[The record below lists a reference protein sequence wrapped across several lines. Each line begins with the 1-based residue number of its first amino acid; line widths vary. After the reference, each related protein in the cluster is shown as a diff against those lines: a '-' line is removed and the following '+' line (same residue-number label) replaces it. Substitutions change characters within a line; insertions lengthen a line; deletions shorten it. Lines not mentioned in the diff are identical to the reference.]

1 MSMIRVENLT
11 FAYPGSYDNIFEN
24 VSFQFDTGWKLGF
37 LGRNGR
43 GKTTFLRLLLGEYPC
58 GGGISGAPPCAYFPR
73 EPGDPSRMT
82 LEVLQEAA
90 PTAEEWELLRETGL
104 LGVEAEAL
112 YRPFSTLS
120 NGERTKALLAA
131 LFCGEERYLLIDEP
145 TSHLD
150 SHGRQVVGRYLA
162 QGGKG
167 FLLVSHDRD
176 FLDAA
181 TDHTLALDRKGA
193 EVVHGS
199 YSTWEEEKDRRDARE
214 LARRQKLEKEAGRL
228 AEAARRASGWS
239 DALEATK
246 KGVGQDSAS
255 GLRPDRGHIGAK
267 SAKMMKRAKSIE
279 DRRQRALE
287 EKAGLLKDLERAE
300 ALKLRPLTARGRL
313 LDARELSLFYGERR
327 VCGPLD
333 FRLEPG
339 RRIALDGGNGCGKS
353 TLLKFLLGEEI
364 ASQGTLVK
372 LSGLTV
378 SYVPQDT
385 SHLRGR
391 LRDYIRRTGAEEPLL
406 LAILRKLDF
415 PREQFEK
422 NMEDWSAGQRKKVLI
437 ARSLCESAHLY
448 IWDEPLNYIDVWSR
462 MQIEELLLAFQPT
475 MLFVEHDETFR
486 QGVATE
492 TITIPC
498 G

>member
-11 FAYPGSYDNIFEN
+11 FAYPGSYDNVFEN

-145 TSHLD
+145 TNHLD
-150 SHGRQVVGRYLA
+150 ARGRQAVAEYLGR
-162 QGGKG
+162 KRG
-167 FLLVSHDRD
+167 FLLVSHDRA
-176 FLDAA
+176 FLDGCV
-181 TDHTLALDRKGA
+181 DHVMALNRTGV
-193 EVVHGS
+193 EVQSGNFS
-199 YSTWEEEKDRRDARE
+199 SWWENRRRRDAFEQARNEE
-214 LARRQKLEKEAGRL
+214 LRKEVGRL
-228 AEAARRASGWS
+228 RQAAAQTSRWS
-239 DALEATK
+239 DKVEATK
-246 KGVGQDSAS
+246 KGTRTA
-255 GLRPDRGHIGAK
+255 GLRPDRGYIGHK
-267 SAKMMKRAKSIE
+267 SAKMMQRAKSIE

-287 EKAGLLKDLERAE
+287 EKEGLLKDLERAE
-300 ALKLRPLTARGRL
+300 ALKLRPLAARGRL
-313 LDARELSLFYGERR
+313 LDARGLSLFYGERR

-339 RRIALDGGNGCGKS
+339 QRIALDGGNGCGKS

-364 ASQGTLVK
+364 TSEGTLVK

-391 LRDYIRRTGAEEPLL
+391 LRDYIRQSGVEETLL

-475 MLFVEHDETFR
+475 MLFVEHDESFR
-486 QGVATE
+486 QRIASE
-492 TITIPC
+492 TITISC

>member
-11 FAYPGSYDNIFEN
+11 FAYPGSYDNVFEN

-145 TSHLD
+145 TNHLD
-150 SHGRQVVGRYLA
+150 ARGRRAAAAYLRR
-162 QGGKG
+162 KRG
-167 FLLVSHDRD
+167 FLLVSHDRA
-176 FLDAA
+176 FLDGCV
-181 TDHTLALDRKGA
+181 DHVMALNRTGV
-193 EVVHGS
+193 EVQSGNFS
-199 YSTWEEEKDRRDARE
+199 SWWENKRRRDEFEQARNE
-214 LARRQKLEKEAGRL
+214 HLQKEVGRL
-228 AEAARRASGWS
+228 RQAAAQTSRWS
-239 DALEATK
+239 DQVEATK
-246 KGVGQDSAS
+246 KGTRTG
-255 GLRPDRGHIGAK
+255 GLRPDRGYIGHK
-267 SAKMMKRAKSIE
+267 SAKMMQRAKSIE

-313 LDARELSLFYGERR
+313 LEARELSLFYGERR

-378 SYVPQDT
+378 SYVPQGT

-475 MLFVEHDETFR
+475 MLFVEHDCSFYEN
-486 QGVATE
+486 VATKVVAL
-492 TITIPC
+492 
-498 G
+498 

>member
-11 FAYPGSYDNIFEN
+11 FAYPGSYDNVFEN

-43 GKTTFLRLLLGEYPC
+43 GKTTFLRLLLGEHSS
-58 GGGISGAPPCAYFPR
+58 GGGISGAPPCAYFPH
-73 EPGDPSRMT
+73 EPEDPSRMT

-104 LGVEAEAL
+104 LGIEAEAL

-145 TSHLD
+145 TNHLD
-150 SHGRQVVGRYLA
+150 ARGRQAVAEYLGR
-162 QGGKG
+162 KRG
-167 FLLVSHDRD
+167 FLLVSHDRA
-176 FLDAA
+176 FLDGCV
-181 TDHTLALDRKGA
+181 DHVMALNRTGV
-193 EVVHGS
+193 EVQSGNFS
-199 YSTWEEEKDRRDARE
+199 SWWENRRRRDAFE
-214 LARRQKLEKEAGRL
+214 QARNEQLRKEVGRL
-228 AEAARRASGWS
+228 RQAAAQTSRWS
-239 DALEATK
+239 DKVEATK
-246 KGVGQDSAS
+246 KGTRTA
-255 GLRPDRGHIGAK
+255 GLRPDRGYIGHK
-267 SAKMMKRAKSIE
+267 SAKMMQRAKSIE

-287 EKAGLLKDLERAE
+287 EKEGLLKDLERAE
-300 ALKLRPLTARGRL
+300 ALKLRPLAARGRL
-313 LDARELSLFYGERR
+313 LDARGLSLFYGERR

-339 RRIALDGGNGCGKS
+339 QRIALDGGNGCGKS

-364 ASQGTLVK
+364 TSEGTLVK

-391 LRDYIRRTGAEEPLL
+391 LRDYIRQSSVEETLL

-462 MQIEELLLAFQPT
+462 MQIEELLLAFRPT

-486 QGVATE
+486 QRIASE
-492 TITIPC
+492 TITISC

>member
-11 FAYPGSYDNIFEN
+11 FAYPGSYDNVFEN

-43 GKTTFLRLLLGEYPC
+43 GKTTFLRLLLGEYSS
-58 GGGISGAPPCAYFPR
+58 GGGISGAPPCAYFPH
-73 EPGDPSRMT
+73 EPEDPSRMT

-104 LGVEAEAL
+104 LGVEAETL

-145 TSHLD
+145 TNHLD
-150 SHGRQVVGRYLA
+150 ARGRQAVAEYLGR
-162 QGGKG
+162 KRG
-167 FLLVSHDRD
+167 FLLVSHDRA
-176 FLDAA
+176 FLDVCV
-181 TDHTLALDRKGA
+181 DHVMALNRTGV
-193 EVVHGS
+193 EVQSGNFS
-199 YSTWEEEKDRRDARE
+199 SWWENRRRRDAFE
-214 LARRQKLEKEAGRL
+214 QARNEQLRKEVGRL
-228 AEAARRASGWS
+228 RQAAAQTSRWS
-239 DALEATK
+239 DKVEATK
-246 KGVGQDSAS
+246 KGTRTA
-255 GLRPDRGHIGAK
+255 GLRPDRGYIGHK
-267 SAKMMKRAKSIE
+267 SAKMMQRAKSIE

-287 EKAGLLKDLERAE
+287 EKEGLLKDLERAE
-300 ALKLRPLTARGRL
+300 ALKLRPLAARGRL
-313 LDARELSLFYGERR
+313 LDARGLSLFYGERR

-339 RRIALDGGNGCGKS
+339 QRIALDGGNGCGKS

-364 ASQGTLVK
+364 TSEGTLVK

-391 LRDYIRRTGAEEPLL
+391 LRDYIQQSGVEETLL

-462 MQIEELLLAFQPT
+462 MQIEELLLAFRPT

-486 QGVATE
+486 QRIASE
-492 TITIPC
+492 TITISC

>member
-11 FAYPGSYDNIFEN
+11 FAYPGSYDNVFEH
-24 VSFQFDTGWKLGF
+24 VSFQFDTAWKLGF

-58 GGGISGAPPCAYFPR
+58 GGAISGAPPCAYFPC

-82 LEVLQEAA
+82 MEVLQTAA
-90 PTAEEWELLRETGL
+90 PQAEEWEFLRETGL

-145 TSHLD
+145 TNHLD
-150 SHGRQVVGRYLA
+150 ARGRRAAAEYLRR
-162 QGGKG
+162 KRG
-167 FLLVSHDRD
+167 FLLVSHDRA
-176 FLDAA
+176 FLDGCV
-181 TDHTLALDRKGA
+181 DHVMALNKTGV
-193 EVVHGS
+193 EVQSGNFS
-199 YSTWEEEKDRRDARE
+199 SWWENKCRRDAFE
-214 LARRQKLEKEAGRL
+214 QARNDHLQKEVGRL
-228 AEAARRASGWS
+228 RQAAAQTSRWSDQVEAA
-239 DALEATK
+239 K
-246 KGVGQDSAS
+246 KGTRTA
-255 GLRPDRGHIGAK
+255 GLRPDRGYIGHK
-267 SAKMMKRAKSIE
+267 SAKMMQRAKSIE

-287 EKAGLLKDLERAE
+287 EKEGLLKDLERAE
-300 ALKLRPLTARGRL
+300 TLKLRPLTARGRL

-327 VCGPLD
+327 VCGPLS

-339 RRIALDGGNGCGKS
+339 QRIALDGGNGSGKS

-364 ASQGTLVK
+364 ASAGTLVK
-372 LSGLTV
+372 LSGLRV

-391 LRDYIRRTGAEEPLL
+391 LREYIRRSGAEEALF

-462 MQIEELLLAFQPT
+462 MQIEELLLASQPT
-475 MLFVEHDETFR
+475 MLLVEHDETFR
-486 QGVATE
+486 QRVATE
-492 TITIPC
+492 TVTISC

>member
-1 MSMIRVENLT
+1 MSMIRVEDLT
-11 FAYPGSYDNIFEN
+11 FAYPGSYDNVFEH

-58 GGGISGAPPCAYFPR
+58 GGISGVPPCAYFPY
-73 EPGDPSRMT
+73 EPGDMSRQT
-82 LEVLQEAA
+82 LEVLRAAA

-120 NGERTKALLAA
+120 NGERTKTLLAA

-145 TSHLD
+145 TNHLD
-150 SHGRQVVGRYLA
+150 QRGRRAAAEYLRR
-162 QGGKG
+162 KRG
-167 FLLVSHDRD
+167 FLLVSHDRA
-176 FLDAA
+176 FLDGCV
-181 TDHTLALDRKGA
+181 DHVMALNKTGV
-193 EVVHGS
+193 EVQSGNFS
-199 YSTWEEEKDRRDARE
+199 SWWENKRRRDAFE
-214 LARRQKLEKEAGRL
+214 QARNDHLQKEVGRL
-228 AEAARRASGWS
+228 RQAAAQTSRWS
-239 DALEATK
+239 DQVEATK
-246 KGVGQDSAS
+246 KGTRTA
-255 GLRPDRGHIGAK
+255 GLRPDRGYIGHK
-267 SAKMMKRAKSIE
+267 SAKMMQRAKSIE

-313 LDARELSLFYGERR
+313 LDARELSLFYGEKR
-327 VCGPLD
+327 VCGPLN

-339 RRIALDGGNGCGKS
+339 QRIALDGGNGCGKS

-364 ASQGTLVK
+364 RSTGTLVR

-391 LRDYIRRTGAEEPLL
+391 LREYIRRSGAEEPLF

-462 MQIEELLLAFQPT
+462 MQIEELLLAFRPT

-486 QGVATE
+486 RRIAGDV
-492 TITIPC
+492 ITISC

>member
-11 FAYPGSYDNIFEN
+11 LAYPGSYDNVFEN

-43 GKTTFLRLLLGEYPC
+43 GKTTFLRLLLGEYSS
-58 GGGISGAPPCAYFPR
+58 GGGISGAPPCAYFPH
-73 EPGDPSRMT
+73 EPEDPSRMT

-104 LGVEAEAL
+104 LGVEAETL

-120 NGERTKALLAA
+120 NGERTKVLLAA

-145 TSHLD
+145 TNHLD
-150 SHGRQVVGRYLA
+150 ARGRQAVAEYLGR
-162 QGGKG
+162 KRG
-167 FLLVSHDRD
+167 FLLVSHDRA
-176 FLDAA
+176 FLDVCV
-181 TDHTLALDRKGA
+181 DHVMALNRTGV
-193 EVVHGS
+193 EVQSGNFS
-199 YSTWEEEKDRRDARE
+199 SWWENRRRRDAFE
-214 LARRQKLEKEAGRL
+214 QARNEQLRKEVGRL
-228 AEAARRASGWS
+228 RQAAAQTSRWS
-239 DALEATK
+239 DKVEATK
-246 KGVGQDSAS
+246 KGTRTA
-255 GLRPDRGHIGAK
+255 GLRPDRGYIGHK
-267 SAKMMKRAKSIE
+267 SAKMMQRAKSIE

-287 EKAGLLKDLERAE
+287 EKEGLLKDLERAE
-300 ALKLRPLTARGRL
+300 ALKLRPLAARGRL
-313 LDARELSLFYGERR
+313 LDARGLSLFYGERR

-339 RRIALDGGNGCGKS
+339 QRIALDGGNGCGKS

-364 ASQGTLVK
+364 TSEGTLVK

-391 LRDYIRRTGAEEPLL
+391 LRDYIQQSGVEETLL

-437 ARSLCESAHLY
+437 AQSLCESAHLY

-462 MQIEELLLAFQPT
+462 MQIEELLLAFRPT

-486 QGVATE
+486 QRIASE
-492 TITIPC
+492 TITISC

>member
-11 FAYPGSYDNIFEN
+11 FAYPGSYDHVFEN
-24 VSFQFDTGWKLGF
+24 VSFQFDTAWKLGF

-43 GKTTFLRLLLGEYPC
+43 GKTTFLRLLRGEHPC
-58 GGGISGAPPCAYFPR
+58 GSQISGVPPCAYFPY
-73 EPGDPSRMT
+73 EVGDTSRMT
-82 LEVLQEAA
+82 MEVLQEAA
-90 PTAEEWELLRETGL
+90 PLAEEWELLRETGL

-120 NGERTKALLAA
+120 NGERTKALLGA
-131 LFCGEERYLLIDEP
+131 LFCVEEKYLLIDEP
-145 TSHLD
+145 TNHLD
-150 SHGRQVVGRYLA
+150 A
-162 QGGKG
+162 QGRRAAAEYLRRKRG
-167 FLLVSHDRD
+167 FLLVSHDRS
-176 FLDAA
+176 FLDGCV
-181 TDHTLALDRKGA
+181 DHVMVLNKTGV
-193 EVVHGS
+193 EVQSGNFS
-199 YSTWEEEKDRRDARE
+199 SWWENKRRRDEFEQARNRH
-214 LARRQKLEKEAGRL
+214 LQKEVGRL
-228 AEAARRASGWS
+228 RQAAAQTSRWS
-239 DALEATK
+239 DKVEATK
-246 KGVGQDSAS
+246 KGTRTA
-255 GLRPDRGHIGAK
+255 GLRPDRGYIGHK
-267 SAKMMKRAKSIE
+267 SAKMMQRAKSIE

-300 ALKLRPLTARGRL
+300 TLKLRPLTARGRL
-313 LDARELSLFYGERR
+313 LDARGLSLFYGERR

-333 FRLEPG
+333 LQLEPG
-339 RRIALDGGNGCGKS
+339 QRIALNGSNGCGKS
-353 TLLKFLLGEEI
+353 TLLRFLLGEEI
-364 ASQGTLVK
+364 TSAGTLVK

-391 LRDYIRRTGAEEPLL
+391 LRDYIRQSGVEEPLL

-422 NMEDWSAGQRKKVLI
+422 NMEDWSAGQRKKVLL
-437 ARSLCESAHLY
+437 ARSLCDSAHLY

-486 QGVATE
+486 QRIATE
-492 TITIPC
+492 VITISC

>member
-1 MSMIRVENLT
+1 
-11 FAYPGSYDNIFEN
+11 
-24 VSFQFDTGWKLGF
+24 
-37 LGRNGR
+37 
-43 GKTTFLRLLLGEYPC
+43 
-58 GGGISGAPPCAYFPR
+58 
-73 EPGDPSRMT
+73 MT

-145 TSHLD
+145 TNHLD
-150 SHGRQVVGRYLA
+150 ARGRQAVAEYLGR
-162 QGGKG
+162 KRG
-167 FLLVSHDRD
+167 FLLVSHDRA
-176 FLDAA
+176 FLDGCV
-181 TDHTLALDRKGA
+181 DHVMALNRTGV
-193 EVVHGS
+193 EVQSGNFS
-199 YSTWEEEKDRRDARE
+199 SWWENRRRRDAFEQARNEE
-214 LARRQKLEKEAGRL
+214 LRKEVGRL
-228 AEAARRASGWS
+228 RQAAAQTSRWS
-239 DALEATK
+239 DKVEATK
-246 KGVGQDSAS
+246 KGTRTA
-255 GLRPDRGHIGAK
+255 GLRPDRGYIGHK
-267 SAKMMKRAKSIE
+267 SAKMMQRAKSIE

-287 EKAGLLKDLERAE
+287 EKEGLLKDLERAE
-300 ALKLRPLTARGRL
+300 ALKLRPLAARGRL
-313 LDARELSLFYGERR
+313 LDARGLSLFYGERR

-339 RRIALDGGNGCGKS
+339 QRIALDGGNGCGKS

-364 ASQGTLVK
+364 TSEGTLVK

-391 LRDYIRRTGAEEPLL
+391 LRDYIRQSGVEETLL

-475 MLFVEHDETFR
+475 MLFVEHDESFR
-486 QGVATE
+486 QRIASE
-492 TITIPC
+492 TITISC

>member
-11 FAYPGSYDNIFEN
+11 FAYPGSYDNVFEN

-43 GKTTFLRLLLGEYPC
+43 GKTTFLRLLLGEYSS
-58 GGGISGAPPCAYFPR
+58 GGGISGAPPCAYFPH
-73 EPGDPSRMT
+73 EPEDPSRMT

-104 LGVEAEAL
+104 LGVEAETL

-120 NGERTKALLAA
+120 NGERTKVLLAA
-131 LFCGEERYLLIDEP
+131 LVCGEERYLLIDEP
-145 TSHLD
+145 TNHLD
-150 SHGRQVVGRYLA
+150 ARGRQAVAEYLGR
-162 QGGKG
+162 KRG
-167 FLLVSHDRD
+167 FLLVSHDRA
-176 FLDAA
+176 FLDVCV
-181 TDHTLALDRKGA
+181 DHVMALNRTGV
-193 EVVHGS
+193 EVQSGNFS
-199 YSTWEEEKDRRDARE
+199 SWWENRRRRDAFE
-214 LARRQKLEKEAGRL
+214 QARNEQLRKEVGRL
-228 AEAARRASGWS
+228 RQAAAQTSRWS
-239 DALEATK
+239 DKVEATK
-246 KGVGQDSAS
+246 KGTRTA
-255 GLRPDRGHIGAK
+255 GLRPDRGYIGHK
-267 SAKMMKRAKSIE
+267 SAKMMQRAKSIE

-287 EKAGLLKDLERAE
+287 EKEGLLKDLERAE
-300 ALKLRPLTARGRL
+300 ALKLRPLAARGRL
-313 LDARELSLFYGERR
+313 LDARGLSLFYGERR

-339 RRIALDGGNGCGKS
+339 QRIALDGGNGCGKS

-364 ASQGTLVK
+364 TSEGTLVK

-391 LRDYIRRTGAEEPLL
+391 LRDYIQQSGVEETLL

-437 ARSLCESAHLY
+437 AQSLCESAHLY

-462 MQIEELLLAFQPT
+462 MQIEELLLAFRPT

-486 QGVATE
+486 QRIASE
-492 TITIPC
+492 TITISC

>member
-145 TSHLD
+145 TNHLD
-150 SHGRQVVGRYLA
+150 ARGRRAAAAYLRR
-162 QGGKG
+162 KRG
-167 FLLVSHDRD
+167 FLLVSHDRA
-176 FLDAA
+176 FLDGCV
-181 TDHTLALDRKGA
+181 DHVMALNRTGV
-193 EVVHGS
+193 EVQSGNFS
-199 YSTWEEEKDRRDARE
+199 SWWENKRRRDEFEQARNE
-214 LARRQKLEKEAGRL
+214 HLQKEVGRL
-228 AEAARRASGWS
+228 RQAAAQTSRWS
-239 DALEATK
+239 DQVEATK
-246 KGVGQDSAS
+246 KGTRTG
-255 GLRPDRGHIGAK
+255 GLRPDRGYIGHK
-267 SAKMMKRAKSIE
+267 SAKMMQRAKSIE

>member
-11 FAYPGSYDNIFEN
+11 FAYPGSYDNVFEN

-43 GKTTFLRLLLGEYPC
+43 GKTTFLRLLLGEYSS
-58 GGGISGAPPCAYFPR
+58 GGGISGAPPCAYFPH

-104 LGVEAEAL
+104 LGIEAEAL

-145 TSHLD
+145 TNHLD
-150 SHGRQVVGRYLA
+150 ARGRQAAAEYLGR
-162 QGGKG
+162 KRG
-167 FLLVSHDRD
+167 FLLVSHDRA
-176 FLDAA
+176 FLDGCV
-181 TDHTLALDRKGA
+181 DHVMALNRTGV
-193 EVVHGS
+193 EVQSGNFS
-199 YSTWEEEKDRRDARE
+199 SWWENRRRRDAFEQARNEE
-214 LARRQKLEKEAGRL
+214 LRKEVGRL
-228 AEAARRASGWS
+228 RQAAAQTSRWS
-239 DALEATK
+239 DKVEATK
-246 KGVGQDSAS
+246 KGTRTA
-255 GLRPDRGHIGAK
+255 GLRPDRGYIGHK
-267 SAKMMKRAKSIE
+267 SAKMMQRAKSIE

-287 EKAGLLKDLERAE
+287 EKEGLLKDLERAE
-300 ALKLRPLTARGRL
+300 ALKLRPLAARGRL
-313 LDARELSLFYGERR
+313 LDARGLSLFYGERR

-339 RRIALDGGNGCGKS
+339 QRIALDGGNGCGKS

-364 ASQGTLVK
+364 TSEGTLVK

-391 LRDYIRRTGAEEPLL
+391 LRDYIRQSGVEETLL

-486 QGVATE
+486 QRIASE
-492 TITIPC
+492 TITISC

>member
-11 FAYPGSYDNIFEN
+11 FAYPGSYDNVFEN
-24 VSFQFDTGWKLGF
+24 LSFQFDTGWKLGF

-43 GKTTFLRLLLGEYPC
+43 GKTTFLRLLLGEYPWV
-58 GGGISGAPPCAYFPR
+58 GQISGTPPCAYFPY
-73 EPGDPSRMT
+73 ETAELSRMT

-90 PTAEEWELLRETGL
+90 PLAEEWEILRETGL

-112 YRPFSTLS
+112 YRPFGTLS
-120 NGERTKALLAA
+120 NGERTKALLTA

-145 TSHLD
+145 TNHLD
-150 SHGRQVVGRYLA
+150 ARGRRAVAEYLRR
-162 QGGKG
+162 KRG
-167 FLLVSHDRD
+167 FLLVSHDRA
-176 FLDAA
+176 FLDGCV
-181 TDHTLALDRKGA
+181 DHVMALNRTGV
-193 EVVHGS
+193 EVQSGNFS
-199 YSTWEEEKDRRDARE
+199 SWWENKRRRDVFEQARNDH
-214 LARRQKLEKEAGRL
+214 LQKEVGRL
-228 AEAARRASGWS
+228 RQAAAQTTRWS
-239 DALEATK
+239 DRVEATK
-246 KGVGQDSAS
+246 RGMRNA
-255 GLRPDRGHIGAK
+255 GLRPDRGYIGHK
-267 SAKMMKRAKSIE
+267 SAKMMQRAKSIE

-287 EKAGLLKDLERAE
+287 EKAGLLKDLEKAE

-313 LDARELSLFYGERR
+313 LDARTLSLFYGERQA
-327 VCGPLD
+327 CGPLN

-339 RRIALDGGNGCGKS
+339 QRIALDGANGCGKS

-364 ASQGTLVK
+364 ESAGTLVK

-378 SYVPQDT
+378 SYVPQDA
-385 SHLRGR
+385 SHLRGS
-391 LRDYIRRTGAEEPLL
+391 LRDYIQRSGVEEPLL

-422 NMEDWSAGQRKKVLI
+422 NMEDWSAGQRKKILL
-437 ARSLCESAHLY
+437 AKNLCESAHLY
-448 IWDEPLNYIDVWSR
+448 IWDEPLNYIDVWSC

-486 QGVATE
+486 QRIATQ
-492 TITIPC
+492 TITISC

>member
-11 FAYPGSYDNIFEN
+11 FAYPGSYDNVFEN
-24 VSFQFDTGWKLGF
+24 MSFQFDTGWKLGF

-43 GKTTFLRLLLGEYPC
+43 GKTTFLRLLRGEYPC
-58 GGGISGAPPCAYFPR
+58 GGRISGAPPCAYFPYA
-73 EPGDPSRMT
+73 EAEPSRMT
-82 LEVLQEAA
+82 MEVLQDAC
-90 PTAEEWELLRETGL
+90 PMAEEWELLRETGV
-104 LGVEAEAL
+104 LGIEAEAL
-112 YRPFSTLS
+112 YRPFGTLS

-145 TSHLD
+145 TNHLD
-150 SHGRQVVGRYLA
+150 VRGRRAVAEYLRR
-162 QGGKG
+162 KRG
-167 FLLVSHDRD
+167 FLLVSHDRA
-176 FLDAA
+176 FLDGCV
-181 TDHTLALDRKGA
+181 DHVLALNRTGA
-193 EVVHGS
+193 EVQSGNFS
-199 YSTWEEEKDRRDARE
+199 SWWENKRRRDEFEQAQNDRLQRE
-214 LARRQKLEKEAGRL
+214 VSRLRQ
-228 AEAARRASGWS
+228 AAAQTTRWS
-239 DALEATK
+239 DQVEATK
-246 KGVGQDSAS
+246 KGTRNA
-255 GLRPDRGHIGAK
+255 GLRPDRGYIGHK
-267 SAKMMKRAKSIE
+267 SAKMMQRAKSIE

-287 EKAGLLKDLERAE
+287 EKAGLLKDLERTE
-300 ALKLRPLTARGRL
+300 PLKLRPAAARSRL
-313 LDARELSLFYGERR
+313 LDVRDLSLFYGERKA
-327 VCGPLD
+327 CGPLT
-333 FRLEPG
+333 FGLEPG
-339 RRIALDGGNGCGKS
+339 ERVALDGANGCGKS

-364 ASQGTLVK
+364 LSSGELVK

-385 SHLRGR
+385 SHLRGS
-391 LRDYIRRTGAEEPLL
+391 LRDYVRRSGAEEPLL

-462 MQIEELLLAFQPT
+462 MQIEELLLEFQPS

-486 QGVATE
+486 KRIATE
-492 TITIPC
+492 TVTISC

>member
-11 FAYPGSYDNIFEN
+11 FAYPGSYDNVFEN

-43 GKTTFLRLLLGEYPC
+43 GKTTFLRLLLGEYSS
-58 GGGISGAPPCAYFPR
+58 GGGISGAPPCAYFPH
-73 EPGDPSRMT
+73 EPEDPSRMT

-120 NGERTKALLAA
+120 NGEQTKVLLAA
-131 LFCGEERYLLIDEP
+131 LLSGEERYLLIDEP
-145 TSHLD
+145 TNHLD
-150 SHGRQVVGRYLA
+150 A
-162 QGGKG
+162 QGRRAVAEYLRRKRG
-167 FLLVSHDRD
+167 FLLVSHDRA
-176 FLDAA
+176 FLDVCV
-181 TDHTLALDRKGA
+181 DHVMALNRTGV
-193 EVVHGS
+193 EVQSGNFS
-199 YSTWEEEKDRRDARE
+199 SWWENRRRRDAFE
-214 LARRQKLEKEAGRL
+214 QARNEQLRKEVGRL
-228 AEAARRASGWS
+228 RQAAAQTSRWS
-239 DALEATK
+239 DKVEATK
-246 KGVGQDSAS
+246 KGTRTA
-255 GLRPDRGHIGAK
+255 GLRPDRGYIGHK
-267 SAKMMKRAKSIE
+267 SAKMMQRAKSIE

-287 EKAGLLKDLERAE
+287 EKEGLLKDLERAE
-300 ALKLRPLTARGRL
+300 ALKLRPLAARGRL
-313 LDARELSLFYGERR
+313 LDARGLSLFYGERR

-339 RRIALDGGNGCGKS
+339 QRIALDGGNGCGKS

-364 ASQGTLVK
+364 TSEGTLVK

-391 LRDYIRRTGAEEPLL
+391 LRDYIQQSGVEETLL

-437 ARSLCESAHLY
+437 AQSLCESAHLY

-462 MQIEELLLAFQPT
+462 MQIEELLLAFRPT

-486 QGVATE
+486 QRIASE
-492 TITIPC
+492 TITISC

>member
-11 FAYPGSYDNIFEN
+11 FAYPGSYDNVFEN

-43 GKTTFLRLLLGEYPC
+43 GKTTFLRLLLGEYSS
-58 GGGISGAPPCAYFPR
+58 GGGISGAPPCAYFPH
-73 EPGDPSRMT
+73 EPEDPSRMT

-104 LGVEAEAL
+104 LGVEAETL

-120 NGERTKALLAA
+120 NGERTKVLLAA

-145 TSHLD
+145 TNHLD
-150 SHGRQVVGRYLA
+150 ARGRQAVAEYLGR
-162 QGGKG
+162 KRG
-167 FLLVSHDRD
+167 FLLVSHDRA
-176 FLDAA
+176 FLDVCV
-181 TDHTLALDRKGA
+181 DHVMALNRTGV
-193 EVVHGS
+193 EVQSGNFS
-199 YSTWEEEKDRRDARE
+199 SWWENRRRRDAFE
-214 LARRQKLEKEAGRL
+214 QARNEQLRKEVGRL
-228 AEAARRASGWS
+228 RQAAAQTSRWS
-239 DALEATK
+239 DKVEATK
-246 KGVGQDSAS
+246 KGTRTA
-255 GLRPDRGHIGAK
+255 GLRPDRGYIGHK
-267 SAKMMKRAKSIE
+267 SAKMMQRAKSIE

-287 EKAGLLKDLERAE
+287 EKEGLLKDLERAE
-300 ALKLRPLTARGRL
+300 ALKLRPLAARGRL
-313 LDARELSLFYGERR
+313 LDARGLSLFYGERR

-339 RRIALDGGNGCGKS
+339 QRIALDGGNGCGKS

-364 ASQGTLVK
+364 TSEGTLVK

-391 LRDYIRRTGAEEPLL
+391 LRDYIQQSGVEETLL

-437 ARSLCESAHLY
+437 AQSLCESAHLY

-462 MQIEELLLAFQPT
+462 MQIEELLLAFRPT

-486 QGVATE
+486 QRIASE
-492 TITIPC
+492 TITISC

>member
-11 FAYPGSYDNIFEN
+11 FAYPGSYDNVFEN

-43 GKTTFLRLLLGEYPC
+43 GKTTFLRLLLGEYSS
-58 GGGISGAPPCAYFPR
+58 GGGISGAPPCAYFPH

-145 TSHLD
+145 TNHLD
-150 SHGRQVVGRYLA
+150 ARGRQAVAEYLGR
-162 QGGKG
+162 KRG
-167 FLLVSHDRD
+167 FLLVSHDRA
-176 FLDAA
+176 FLDGCV
-181 TDHTLALDRKGA
+181 DHVMALNRTGV
-193 EVVHGS
+193 EVQSGNFS
-199 YSTWEEEKDRRDARE
+199 SWWENRRRRDAFEQARNEE
-214 LARRQKLEKEAGRL
+214 LRKEVGRL
-228 AEAARRASGWS
+228 RQAAAQTSRWS
-239 DALEATK
+239 DKVEATK
-246 KGVGQDSAS
+246 KGTRTA
-255 GLRPDRGHIGAK
+255 GLRPDRGYIGHK
-267 SAKMMKRAKSIE
+267 SAKMMQRAKSIE

-287 EKAGLLKDLERAE
+287 EKEGLLKDLERAE
-300 ALKLRPLTARGRL
+300 ALKLRPLAARGRL
-313 LDARELSLFYGERR
+313 LDARGLSLFYGERR

-339 RRIALDGGNGCGKS
+339 QRIALDGGNGCGKS

-364 ASQGTLVK
+364 TSEGTLVK

-391 LRDYIRRTGAEEPLL
+391 LRDYIRQSGVEETLL

-475 MLFVEHDETFR
+475 MLFVEHDESFR
-486 QGVATE
+486 QRIASE
-492 TITIPC
+492 TITISC

>member
-11 FAYPGSYDNIFEN
+11 FAYPGSYDNVFEN

-43 GKTTFLRLLLGEYPC
+43 GKTTFLRLLLGEYSS
-58 GGGISGAPPCAYFPR
+58 GGGISGAPPCAYFPH

-145 TSHLD
+145 TNHLD
-150 SHGRQVVGRYLA
+150 ARGRQAVAEYLGR
-162 QGGKG
+162 KRG
-167 FLLVSHDRD
+167 FLLVSHDRA
-176 FLDAA
+176 FLDGCV
-181 TDHTLALDRKGA
+181 DHVMALNRTGV
-193 EVVHGS
+193 EVQSGNFS
-199 YSTWEEEKDRRDARE
+199 SWWENRRRRDAFEQARNEE
-214 LARRQKLEKEAGRL
+214 LRKEVGRL
-228 AEAARRASGWS
+228 RQAAAQTSRWS
-239 DALEATK
+239 DKVEATK
-246 KGVGQDSAS
+246 KGTRTA
-255 GLRPDRGHIGAK
+255 GLRPDRGYIGHK
-267 SAKMMKRAKSIE
+267 SAKMMQRAKSIE

-287 EKAGLLKDLERAE
+287 EKEGLLKDLERAE
-300 ALKLRPLTARGRL
+300 ALKLRPLAARGRL
-313 LDARELSLFYGERR
+313 LDARGLSLFYGERR

-333 FRLEPG
+333 FRLGPG
-339 RRIALDGGNGCGKS
+339 QRIALDGGNGCGKS

-364 ASQGTLVK
+364 TSEGTLVK

-391 LRDYIRRTGAEEPLL
+391 LRDYIRQSGVEETLL

-475 MLFVEHDETFR
+475 MLFVEHDESFR
-486 QGVATE
+486 QRIASE
-492 TITIPC
+492 TITISC

>member
-1 MSMIRVENLT
+1 MIRVENLT

-145 TSHLD
+145 TNHLD
-150 SHGRQVVGRYLA
+150 ARGRRAAAAYLRR
-162 QGGKG
+162 KRG
-167 FLLVSHDRD
+167 FLLVSHDRA
-176 FLDAA
+176 FLDGCV
-181 TDHTLALDRKGA
+181 DHVMALNRTGV
-193 EVVHGS
+193 EVQSGNFS
-199 YSTWEEEKDRRDARE
+199 SWWENKRRRDEFEQARNE
-214 LARRQKLEKEAGRL
+214 HLQKEVGRL
-228 AEAARRASGWS
+228 RQAAAQTSRWS
-239 DALEATK
+239 DQVEATK
-246 KGVGQDSAS
+246 KGTRTG
-255 GLRPDRGHIGAK
+255 GLRPDRGYIGHK
-267 SAKMMKRAKSIE
+267 SAKMMQRAKSIE